1 MPKCY
6 IVMYLQAK
14 QIVTLQQL
22 KGFGP
27 AAIMKIGGYV
37 CDNRISVDTDSVLWE
52 VLQNVLSAKK
62 LDKISFDDILSASDD
77 AKRII
82 GASERE
88 GIKTLGYWDEDFP
101 KMLANVTDEEGKRKP
116 CVLLYYK
123 GNLTTLQKTGLA
135 IIGTREPDADGLKAG
150 EYFAKA
156 FAKHGFNIISGLAV
170 GCDTLGHRGA
180 LDVGG
185 TTTAFL
191 AHGLDSI
198 YPTENEGLANE
209 IVEKGGLLLSEY
221 ALKTPVSR
229 YNLVARDRLQSALAK
244 ACLVIE
250 TGRHGGTMHAA
261 QTTLAAN
268 KPLLVVDYNDKN
280 GEKKRG
286 NEWLASQGAILLT
299 SKNDLKKISAEIK
312 AGTLH
317 NTNTQLDWFA

>member
-1 MPKCY
+1 
-6 IVMYLQAK
+6 MYLQAK
-14 QIVTLQQL
+14 QIITLQQL
-22 KGFGP
+22 RGFGP

-37 CDNRISVDTDSVLWE
+37 YDNRISVDTDKVLWE
-52 VLQNVLSAKK
+52 VLQKVLSAKK

-77 AKRII
+77 AKRIFE
-82 GASERE
+82 ASAQK
-88 GIKTLGYWDEDFP
+88 GIKVLGRWDKEFP
-101 KMLANVTDEEGKRKP
+101 EMLELVTDEEGKSKP

-123 GNLTTLQKTGLA
+123 GNLDALTKTGLA

-156 FAKHGFNIISGLAV
+156 FAKQGFNIVSGLAV

-191 AHGLDSI
+191 AHGLDSV
-198 YPTENEGLANE
+198 YPPENDDLANE
-209 IVEKGGLLLSEY
+209 IVENGGLLLSEY
-221 ALKTPVSR
+221 ALGMPVSR

-261 QTTLAAN
+261 QATLAAN
-268 KPLLVVDYNDKN
+268 KPLLVVDYSDKG

-286 NEWLASQGAILLT
+286 NEWLASQGAIRLT
-299 SKNDLKKISAEIK
+299 SKDDLVRISADIK
-312 AGTLH
+312 TGNLH
-317 NTNTQLDWFA
+317 NTNSQLDLFA

>member
-1 MPKCY
+1 
-6 IVMYLQAK
+6 MYLQAK

-37 CDNRISVDTDSVLWE
+37 YDNGISIDSDSLLWE
-52 VLQNVLSAKK
+52 VLQKVLSAKK

-82 GASERE
+82 DASERN
-88 GIKTLGYWDEDFP
+88 GIKTLGYWDADFP
-101 KMLANVTDEEGKRKP
+101 KMLADVTDEEGKRKP

-123 GNLTTLQKTGLA
+123 GNLDALKQTGLA
-135 IIGTREPDADGLKAG
+135 IIGTREPDADGVKAG
-150 EYFAKA
+150 TYFAKA
-156 FAKHGFNIISGLAV
+156 FAKRGFNIVSGLAI

-180 LDVGG
+180 LDVDG

-191 AHGLDSI
+191 AHGLDSV
-198 YPTENEGLANE
+198 YPPENDGLANE

-221 ALKTPVSR
+221 ALSIPVSR

-261 QTTLAAN
+261 QTTLSAN
-268 KPLLVVDYNDKN
+268 KPLLVVDYSDKN
-280 GEKKRG
+280 GEKKQG
-286 NEWLASQGAILLT
+286 NEWLASQGAIRLS
-299 SKNDLKKISAEIK
+299 SKDDLEKISADIK
-312 AGTLH
+312 SGNLH
-317 NTNTQLDWFA
+317 NANTQLDLFA